1 MYSLQIH
8 EQENRTKTVYLLEPT
23 VVTLYTAAK
32 GSVSMVLS
40 VTRFGTSFAT
50 FWRGAA
56 FASLQSALPLIDR

>member
-23 VVTLYTAAK
+23 VVTLYTAVE

-40 VTRFGTSFAT
+40 VTRFGTSLAT
-50 FWRGAA
+50 FWSVAV
-56 FASLQSALPLIDR
+56 FASSQSAPPLIGR